1 MPELFLRRYVW
12 LDPPH
17 SFLVAERSGLTENIQ
32 GIPRYWILT
41 RREGISKLDF
51 ESIQNLF
58 IILKIENRIFHFFFK
73 TVSTGRALFIF
84 YEERRN
90 FILDCIGQ
98 NLENFH
104 LLYRGHRRRTRTS
117 SFGFTTS
124 LIARRCPPTPSR
136 QESIIV
142 EETGIG
148 TLVNYRVTVI
158 QFARIPSATF
168 FASTRF
174 PRCARHESRSI

>member
-58 IILKIENRIFHFFFK
+58 IILKIENRIFHFFFLNSFDR
-73 TVSTGRALFIF
+73 TSVV
-84 YEERRN
+84 
-90 FILDCIGQ
+90 
-98 NLENFH
+98 H
-104 LLYRGHRRRTRTS
+104 LLRGTSKFYSRLYRAKPGK
-117 SFGFTTS
+117 F
-124 LIARRCPPTPSR
+124 PPFISRTPSEDSNELVR
-136 QESIIV
+136 FHDEFNRAPLSNNAIPPRV
-142 EETGIG
+142 HHRGGNGHWDIG
-148 TLVNYRVTVI
+148 ELSSYSYTV
-158 QFARIPSATF
+158 RSNSVGHVLRLDTF
-168 FASTRF
+168 STVRSTR
-174 PRCARHESRSI
+174 I

>member
-1 MPELFLRRYVW
+1 MAGSAPFVSRCRKIRFNGEHPGNSPI
-12 LDPPH
+12 LDSYP
-17 SFLVAERSGLTENIQ
+17 
-32 GIPRYWILT
+32 T
-41 RREGISKLDF
+41 RGDF
-51 ESIQNLF
+51 EIRFRIDPKF
-58 IILKIENRIFHFFFK
+58 IYNFKNRESYFSFFFFK

-90 FILDCIGQ
+90 FILDCIEQ

-124 LIARRCPPTPSR
+124 LIARRCPTTPSR